1 MLERG
6 FRLRIT
12 TKEQIMKVKPLAVTA
27 VGLALVGSLVLLVW
41 GDEFTKKDQ
50 ERWQKEYMSVVQK
63 GRELWV
69 SGDLGTNGVACAQCH
84 PNAANTHPETYPKF
98 QQQLGRVIALRD
110 MINWCLQQPLEG
122 KPLELDDPKLIAIE
136 AYIAYERRGVPMA
149 PGKH

>member
-1 MLERG
+1 MYKK
-6 FRLRIT
+6 IT
-12 TKEQIMKVKPLAVTA
+12 GVAVAAVALAVV
-27 VGLALVGSLVLLVW
+27 VGGFANRA
-41 GDEFTKKDQ
+41 DEFTQ
-50 ERWQKEYMSVVQK
+50 EDLDRWQNEYMSVVET

-69 SGDLGTNGVACAQCH
+69 SADLGTNGVACAQCH

-122 KPLELDDPKLIAIE
+122 VPLELDDPRLLAME
-136 AYIAYERRGVPMA
+136 AYVTYERRGVPLA